1 MLYQTGQAILLF
13 GTAMAT
19 SGMGS
24 TSQRVRNWMENDANG
39 PDNELLIEWKRHAV
53 LRQQRQS
60 PAHNFAP
67 LTTPTSLQLDDK
79 DYQVPFRFNGKIDK
93 VSVKLGPDQLL
104 PAKRSKLRRAR

>member
-1 MLYQTGQAILLF
+1 VEAPRSSE
-13 GTAMAT
+13 AAT
-19 SGMGS
+19 
-24 TSQRVRNWMENDANG
+24 
-39 PDNELLIEWKRHAV
+39 
-53 LRQQRQS
+53 QS

-104 PAKRSKLRRAR
+104 PAERRAAQDVKNKVNK